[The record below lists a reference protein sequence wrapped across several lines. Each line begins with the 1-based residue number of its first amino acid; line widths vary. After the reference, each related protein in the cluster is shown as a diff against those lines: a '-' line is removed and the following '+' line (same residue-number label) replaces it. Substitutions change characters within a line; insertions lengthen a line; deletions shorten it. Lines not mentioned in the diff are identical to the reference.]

1 MAIFPFLVLLLPS
14 SIICS
19 EKPFVEPKYQRIRLE
34 DDQDDYKPAMFFN
47 FYEEKRSI
55 VFDNVDEVIMK
66 KGEIVKTLFSSKLNM
81 LKTEDDK
88 QILVYDYTSGKVTG
102 FNKAWQSCFA
112 EPAEKHSLITQLQSQ
127 FTMYNEQYQYR
138 GLR

>member
-112 EPAEKHSLITQLQSQ
+112 EPAEKHSLIT
-127 FTMYNEQYQYR
+127 
-138 GLR
+138 